1 MKYEVD
7 KDVGQVRAPLA
18 LSATQLAKQLGV
30 SLRHVRRMDSAGLLP
45 KPVRLGRSVRW
56 SVEEVHA
63 WMEAGAPD
71 RRRWEQSKQ
80 RRDRRDGRGR

>member
-1 MKYEVD
+1 MKYDVD
-7 KDVGQVRAPLA
+7 TDVEQLQRPLA
-18 LSATQLAKQLGV
+18 LSAQRLAERLGV
-30 SLRHVRRMDSAGLLP
+30 SLRHVRRMDAAGLLP

-63 WMEAGAPD
+63 WMAAGAPD

-80 RRDRRDGRGR
+80 RRDRRDDRGR